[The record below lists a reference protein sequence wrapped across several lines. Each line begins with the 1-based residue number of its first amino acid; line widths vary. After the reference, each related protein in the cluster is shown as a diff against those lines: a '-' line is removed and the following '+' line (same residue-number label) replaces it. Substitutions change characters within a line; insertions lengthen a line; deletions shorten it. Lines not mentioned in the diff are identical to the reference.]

1 VCHHG
6 AQVHRDKSGKEV
18 SEEELQA
25 AKDAEKK
32 AKEWVAPE
40 WAGGITQQRQAE
52 ARRAEQ
58 DAQAAQPFARR
69 RSVLLHSVSISK
81 STQPKQLNVPSG
93 MMAVAKAA
101 GTMLHPA
108 DGGPCLVSL
117 YMVPQSLMADSLHRV
132 CLVTGRTWTRISV

>member
-1 VCHHG
+1 M
-6 AQVHRDKSGKEV
+6 HRDKAGKEV

-40 WAGGITQQRQAE
+40 WAGGIAQQRQAE

-69 RSVLLHSVSISK
+69 RCEILYIIGIPRTYTPMRLDPLQQH
-81 STQPKQLNVPSG
+81 
-93 MMAVAKAA
+93 
-101 GTMLHPA
+101 GT
-108 DGGPCLVSL
+108 
-117 YMVPQSLMADSLHRV
+117 R
-132 CLVTGRTWTRISV
+132 R